1 MQSVRRAIKRGNAV
15 MSFDNLTKQVKTVI
29 KRGTEKKAWNYAVK
43 MRMSLTEEEYC
54 KSVINPIKKI
64 FDIVQNAS

>member
-29 KRGTEKKAWNYAVK
+29 KRGTEKKSLKYAVK
-43 MRMSLTEEEYC
+43 MIMPLTEEEYC
-54 KSVINPIKKI
+54 NSVVNPIKK
-64 FDIVQNAS
+64 